1 MNRYVEIISSNVEKN
16 RGFFGSF
23 FIVYH
28 FVLIFFLGIFIYSL
42 DFDETFFGSEFLG
55 KLSCFFFL

>member
-1 MNRYVEIISSNVEKN
+1 MD
-16 RGFFGSF
+16 FFGSF
-23 FIVYH
+23 FIVYY
-28 FVLIFFLGIFIYSL
+28 FVLIFFSWIFIYSL